1 MNAATNRL
9 FVFFAALSLAAQF
22 AAAQDCF
29 SNPDQLKA
37 FLHDNFANGNTGM
50 VVGLLD
56 EHGSR
61 IFSAG
66 RMDNGTDAVVDGDT
80 VFEIGSVTK
89 TFTSLV
95 ALDMDRGGI
104 WKLDDPV
111 AKYLPKDVRVPS
123 YEGKPITLR
132 HLAAQDSGL
141 PFNVGNL
148 SSKEPGVGY
157 NTYTVED
164 LYDFLKSHQLTNA
177 PGAKFEYSN
186 AGMSLLGHA
195 MELASGES
203 FESLVLKRIC
213 HPLRMDSTRST
224 LTPEMKARLAIGH
237 AADGKRAPYYNL
249 QVMAGAGALKSSA
262 NDLLKYVSAQLGL
275 TASELGPFMLES
287 QVIRHTGAPS
297 LGRSAM
303 PWVDW
308 NCYNPPGSEL
318 LAHSGGTLGFSAF
331 IGFDRKQRR
340 GVVVLTNQRATSSV
354 PIGLLILQG
363 FPLTKE
369 NIANPVLEIIGLG
382 VALDTDQP
390 TGLLRIT
397 RVYPKSPA
405 GQAGLS
411 ANLLIQK
418 INGTSIVGKPL
429 KECMEM
435 IGGPV
440 GTKVTFEVL
449 DPERK
454 ETKTVE
460 LTRERFVTSN

>member
-1 MNAATNRL
+1 MT
-9 FVFFAALSLAAQF
+9 
-22 AAAQDCF
+22 
-29 SNPDQLKA
+29 
-37 FLHDNFANGNTGM
+37 
-50 VVGLLD
+50 
-56 EHGSR
+56 
-61 IFSAG
+61 
-66 RMDNGTDAVVDGDT
+66 
-80 VFEIGSVTK
+80 
-89 TFTSLV
+89 
-95 ALDMDRGGI
+95 
-104 WKLDDPV
+104 
-111 AKYLPKDVRVPS
+111 KYLPKGVRVPS
-123 YEGKPITLR
+123 FEGKPITLR

-141 PFNVGNL
+141 PFNVDNL

-157 NTYTVED
+157 NTYTVEN
-164 LYDFLKSHQLTNA
+164 LYAFLKSHQLTNA
-177 PGAKFEYSN
+177 PGTKFEYSN

-224 LTPEMKARLAIGH
+224 LTPEMKDRLAMGH

-275 TASELGPFMLES
+275 TASELGPLMQES

-318 LAHSGGTLGFSAF
+318 LAHSGGTPGFSAF

-354 PIGLLILQG
+354 PIGFLILQG
-363 FPLTKE
+363 MPLTKE
-369 NIANPVLEIIGLG
+369 NIDTPVREIIGLG
-382 VALDTDQP
+382 VALDPDKRDRPLAHHQ
-390 TGLLRIT
+390 
-397 RVYPKSPA
+397 VYPKSPA

-418 INGTSIVGKPL
+418 INGTSIDGKPL
-429 KECMEM
+429 KECLEM
-435 IGGPV
+435 MGGPV
-440 GTKVTFEVL
+440 GTKVTIEVL

-460 LTRERFVTSN
+460 LTSQKFVTTSE